1 MSIRDENMSS
11 PRGLAAGGM
20 GGMGRVAD
28 IARSRLLVNEGEGG
42 RVGSVGRGK
51 KKDIGFQ

>member
-1 MSIRDENMSS
+1 MSS

-28 IARSRLLVNEGEGG
+28 VERSRLVNEGEGG
-42 RVGSVGRGK
+42 RDGSTGRGK
-51 KKDIGFQ
+51 KKDSGFQ